1 MPSCVKVNTRPRRG
15 EIWMCHL
22 NSKDGSVQNGY
33 RPVLILSNNKNNTY
47 STTLNVVPITSKMNK
62 RKLPVHIELRNYWE
76 YGLKVPSTLMLEQIT
91 TINSEHLSK
100 CIGRVTDKE
109 TLYNISNAIAIQ
121 LSLSVGA

>member
-62 RKLPVHIELRNYWE
+62 RKLLIHIELRNHF
-76 YGLKVPSTLMLEQIT
+76 LTF
-91 TINSEHLSK
+91 
-100 CIGRVTDKE
+100 
-109 TLYNISNAIAIQ
+109 
-121 LSLSVGA
+121 